1 VTAIEPRLR
10 RHRIAAAV
18 AVVAALAVSLL
29 AWLGYVAVREWQQSV
44 SVLAER
50 GAEEASEVLLTG
62 MTRDMRAVQRSVLAS
77 PALDPFALRPPFEV
91 VNVVAGAFGR
101 YRYPEAFFL
110 WRSEAPRGG
119 MFMYRRDRPPPW
131 AKPVAD
137 RNQFPLTVESNPPGL
152 HPLVDRVR
160 IDARNGRR
168 FSVFETSIAGVPHQ
182 VVARLF
188 YRDELAL
195 ELDAVLGFVVN
206 LDWVREHYFAE
217 LLREDV
223 WTRGARADVLLA
235 IVDERDRAVT
245 STAPASV
252 AGPVPTAHRSFPLM
266 FFNPELIAA
275 DPPSDL
281 SRHAWRLLATVRNDS
296 SLVAAQSAGSW
307 MLLLQAIAAAALAI
321 GLALTM
327 RASRASIRLAHLQAE
342 FVASVTHEF
351 KTPIST
357 IQAAGA
363 SLAAGRISDA
373 DAQQEYAGYIV
384 QESQRLARLVDNLLA
399 FSKITDSTV
408 RPHPEPIALGV
419 LINESLHRFRPQ
431 FVERQFAVHAEVPAD
446 LPPIPG
452 DRAALELML
461 DNLIDNVI
469 RHSRKARDLRLAAFE
484 RDGHVVLEIADRGGG
499 IAEDEVE
506 LVTRKFYRGRRAG
519 DGGTGLGLSIVERIA
534 ADHAG
539 TLAIRSEPNVGTTV
553 TITLPTMRQR
563 QAHDSPSLAAPAS

>member
-1 VTAIEPRLR
+1 VTALEPLLR

-18 AVVAALAVSLL
+18 AVLAALAVSLL

-101 YRYPEAFFL
+101 YRYPESFFL
-110 WRSEAPRGG
+110 WRSEAPGGG

-137 RNQFPLTVESNPPGL
+137 RNQFPLTVESNPPGIR
-152 HPLVDRVR
+152 PLLDRVR
-160 IDARNGRR
+160 VDARNGRR
-168 FSVFETSIAGVPHQ
+168 FSVFETSIAGVPYQ
-182 VVARLF
+182 VVARIF

-206 LDWVREHYFAE
+206 LDWVRQHYFAE

-235 IVDERDRAVT
+235 IVDERKRQVT
-245 STAPASV
+245 STGPGSI
-252 AGPVPTAHRSFPLM
+252 AGPVPSAQRTFPLM
-266 FFNPELIAA
+266 FFNPELVAA
-275 DPPSDL
+275 DPPADL
-281 SRHAWRLLATVRNDS
+281 PRYTWNLLATVRTDS
-296 SLVAAQSAGSW
+296 SLVAAQSAGSR
-307 MLLLQAIAAAALAI
+307 MLILQAIAAAALAI

-327 RASRASIRLAHLQAE
+327 RASRASIRLANLQAE
-342 FVASVTHEF
+342 FVSSVTHEF

-357 IQAAGA
+357 IQAAAA
-363 SLAAGRISDA
+363 SLAAGRTSGA
-373 DAQQEYAGYIV
+373 DTLREYAGFIV
-384 QESQRLARLVDNLLA
+384 QEAQRLTRLVDNLLA

-408 RPHPEPIALGV
+408 RPQLEAVSLDV
-419 LINESLHRFRPQ
+419 LVNESLHRFRPQ
-431 FVERQFAVHAEVPAD
+431 FVERQFAVHADIPAD

-469 RHSRKARDLRLAAFE
+469 RHSRNARELRLTAFE
-484 RDGHVVLEIADRGGG
+484 RDHHVVLEVADRGGG

-553 TITLPTMRQR
+553 TITLPTTRQP
-563 QAHDSPSLAAPAS
+563 QAHDATSVAASAS

>member
-1 VTAIEPRLR
+1 VTAIEPLLL
-10 RHRIAAAV
+10 RHRIAAAI
-18 AVVAALAVSLL
+18 AAVAAVSVSLL

-44 SVLAER
+44 SMLAER

-77 PALDPFALRPPFEV
+77 PALDPFALRPPYEV
-91 VNVVAGAFGR
+91 INLVAGAFGR
-101 YRYPEAFFL
+101 YRYPESFFL
-110 WRSEAPRGG
+110 WRSEAPASG
-119 MFMYRRDRPPPW
+119 MFMHRRNRPPPW
-131 AKPVAD
+131 ARPVAD
-137 RNQFPLTVESNPPGL
+137 RNQFPLTVESNPSGL
-152 HPLVDRVR
+152 PRLLDRVR
-160 IDARNGRR
+160 LDARNRRR
-168 FSVFETSIAGVPHQ
+168 FSVFETSMGEVPYQ

-195 ELDAVLGFVVN
+195 ELDAVFGFVVN
-206 LDWVREHYFAE
+206 LDWVRQNYFVE

-235 IVDERDRAVT
+235 IVDEHDRTVT

-252 AGPVPTAHRSFPLM
+252 ASPVPSAQRTFPLI

-275 DPPSDL
+275 DPPTDL
-281 SRHAWRLLATVRNDS
+281 SRHSWNLLATVRNDS
-296 SLVAAQSAGSW
+296 SLVAARSAGSR
-307 MLLLQAIAAAALAI
+307 MLILQVVAAAALAI

-327 RASRASIRLAHLQAE
+327 RASRASIKLANLQAA
-342 FVASVTHEF
+342 FVSSVTHEF

-363 SLAAGRISDA
+363 SLATGRISGV
-373 DAQQEYAGYIV
+373 DAQREYAGFIV

-399 FSKITDSTV
+399 FSKVTDSTV
-408 RPHPEPIALGV
+408 RPHPEPVALGV

-431 FVERQFAVHAEVPAD
+431 LVEREFTVHSDISAD
-446 LPPIPG
+446 LPPIQG
-452 DRAALELML
+452 DRATLELML

-469 RHSRKARDLRLAAFE
+469 RHSRKARQISLTAFK
-484 RDGHVVLEIADRGGG
+484 RDHHVVLEVADRGGG

-506 LVTRKFYRGRRAG
+506 LVTRKFYRGRLAG
-519 DGGTGLGLSIVERIA
+519 DGGTGLGLSIVERIT

-539 TLAIRSEPNVGTTV
+539 TLAIRTEPNVGTTV
-553 TITLPTMRQR
+553 TITIPTMHQ
-563 QAHDSPSLAAPAS
+563 QAHDSKSVAAPAS